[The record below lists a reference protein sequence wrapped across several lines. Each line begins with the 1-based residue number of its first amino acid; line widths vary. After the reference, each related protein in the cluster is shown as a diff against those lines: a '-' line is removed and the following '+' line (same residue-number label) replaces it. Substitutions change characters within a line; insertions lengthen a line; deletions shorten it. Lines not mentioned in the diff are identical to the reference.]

1 LCQVKKKKLFLIF
14 QNRIMNR
21 SSLIILALFFN
32 ISVFAQNKEALKNQ
46 KELIERDIAYT
57 SSLLE
62 KTRDNKN
69 TSINYLNFLDKKISS
84 QERLIQ
90 ILNIE
95 LNLLQKQI
103 IRLQRKIESSEVL
116 ILKKE
121 KEILKLKN
129 DYGTMIYSLQKS
141 KSNRNNLMF
150 VISAENFNQAYK
162 RLLYLKQYAKSRK
175 SQANQISKNQDS
187 LALNK
192 EHLIS
197 QQKLINNKI
206 NENLLLISDKKVK
219 LVTVIESK
227 EEKKTIVAKLQ
238 KSEKLFK
245 TKIQQQ
251 QKEALL
257 LEKKIKKIIEEEIRK
272 AREAA
277 KKISES
283 STISLTPEAK
293 IISDKFS
300 SNKGSLPWPL
310 DQGLIVQFFGKQKHR
325 IFNEVETF
333 NNGINIATNKNSNIR
348 SVFDGKISRIFF
360 IKGEGKAVLINH
372 GEFFTVYSGLK
383 EVFVKLGDK
392 ILAKEKIG
400 VVLTDE
406 NDNKTELHFEIW
418 KGYDKQDPSL
428 WLFEAY

>member
-1 LCQVKKKKLFLIF
+1 
-14 QNRIMNR
+14 MNR
-21 SSLIILALFFN
+21 SSLIILALIFN

-57 SSLLE
+57 STLLE

-192 EHLIS
+192 ERLII
-197 QQKLINNKI
+197 QQKLISNKM

-219 LVTVIESK
+219 LGTVIESK
-227 EEKKTIVAKLQ
+227 EEKKTVVAKLQ

-257 LEKKIKKIIEEEIRK
+257 LENKIKKIIEEEIRK

>member
-1 LCQVKKKKLFLIF
+1 
-14 QNRIMNR
+14 MNR
-21 SSLIILALFFN
+21 SSLIIFALIFN
-32 ISVFAQNKEALKNQ
+32 ISLLAQNKEALKNQ
-46 KELIERDIAYT
+46 KDLIERDIAYT
-57 SSLLE
+57 STLLE
-62 KTRDNKN
+62 KTRVNKN
-69 TSINYLNFLDKKISS
+69 TSINYLGFLDKKISS

-121 KEILKLKN
+121 QEILKLKN
-129 DYGTMIYSLQKS
+129 EYGLMIYSLQKS

-175 SQANQISKNQDS
+175 IQANQIIKNQDS

-192 EHLIS
+192 ERLIS
-197 QQKLINNKI
+197 QQQLINNKM

-219 LVTVIESK
+219 LGTVIESK

-245 TKIQQQ
+245 TKIQKQ
-251 QKEALL
+251 QKKALF
-257 LEKKIKKIIEEEIRK
+257 LEKKIKIIIEEEIRK

-277 KKISES
+277 KKNSES

-300 SNKGSLPWPL
+300 ANKGSLPWPL

>member
-1 LCQVKKKKLFLIF
+1 
-14 QNRIMNR
+14 MNR
-21 SSLIILALFFN
+21 SSLIIFALIFN
-32 ISVFAQNKEALKNQ
+32 ISLLAQNKEALKNQ
-46 KELIERDIAYT
+46 KDLIERDIAYT
-57 SSLLE
+57 STLLE
-62 KTRDNKN
+62 KTRVNKN
-69 TSINYLNFLDKKISS
+69 TSINYLGFLDKKISS

-95 LNLLQKQI
+95 LNLLQKEI

-121 KEILKLKN
+121 QEILKLKN
-129 DYGTMIYSLQKS
+129 EYGLMIYSLQKS

-175 SQANQISKNQDS
+175 SQANQIIKNQDS

-192 EHLIS
+192 ERLIS
-197 QQKLINNKI
+197 QQQLINNKM

-219 LVTVIESK
+219 LGTVIESK
-227 EEKKTIVAKLQ
+227 EEKRTIVAKLQ

-245 TKIQQQ
+245 TKIQKQ
-251 QKEALL
+251 QKKALL
-257 LEKKIKKIIEEEIRK
+257 LEKKIKIIIEEEIRK

-277 KKISES
+277 KKNSES

-300 SNKGSLPWPL
+300 ANKGSLPWPL